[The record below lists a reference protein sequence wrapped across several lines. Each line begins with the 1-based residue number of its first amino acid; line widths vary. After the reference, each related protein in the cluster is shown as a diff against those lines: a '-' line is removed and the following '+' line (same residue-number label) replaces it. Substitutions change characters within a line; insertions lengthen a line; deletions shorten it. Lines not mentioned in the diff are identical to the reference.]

1 MRQSVCATAVII
13 CCLLIG
19 CIADT
24 TMNQKT
30 SSADLQAGLRSVVEV
45 IEPSDRAEV
54 LFFLENISTSPVR
67 ILPWNTPLEGE
78 LTADIFDVSV
88 GDVSLQYQGIMIKRV
103 APTDDDYITI
113 AVGERREVVIDLA
126 ESYDM
131 TATGTYRIGLR
142 SNASTAACPVL
153 HFENAWLCVYLS
165 SSLNRIKPC
174 SRNSGLYIKVL
185 LVHVVVLL
193 QLSTC
198 KRQAVGQMFLPV
210 VAMQLMQQSLLV

>member
-142 SNASTAACPVL
+142 TLGDDPVMQIDGVDV
-153 HFENAWLCVYLS
+153 AIVGGD
-165 SSLNRIKPC
+165 IT
-174 SRNSGLYIKVL
+174 I
-185 LVHVVVLL
+185 VVE
-193 QLSTC
+193 
-198 KRQAVGQMFLPV
+198 
-210 VAMQLMQQSLLV
+210 